1 MFPRWVFHYFPPP
14 PNNLASIRSASYWT
28 HATVIST
35 ATPEGAA
42 TLVNMFPIQEKK
54 NWKWCDLD
62 TCGKPQITRQRFL
75 NFCTL
80 PIDRR
85 RLSGLGQLPI
95 VGVREHVA
103 LRWAESCSRF
113 KGDNGDGLLTDGC
126 CGEKSGSQRQTLSY
140 VRFFFL

>member
-14 PNNLASIRSASYWT
+14 PKQFSLNT
-28 HATVIST
+28 
-35 ATPEGAA
+35 
-42 TLVNMFPIQEKK
+42 
-54 NWKWCDLD
+54 
-62 TCGKPQITRQRFL
+62 QRFL
-75 NFCTL
+75 LDTRNCHLNSDSRGGGHISQHVPHTRKKKLEVMRSWYLRQTTNNPTTFFKLLHTSN
-80 PIDRR
+80 RQAA
-85 RLSGLGQLPI
+85 LSGLGQLPI